1 MSLPKVKH
9 AEAYH
14 VGVTQLVDELIGD
27 WQPPVA
33 PLPPDPPG
41 SLFTAARIA
50 IVVSLAFAGAALL
63 GTVLGVMLG
72 GAS

>member
-41 SLFTAARIA
+41 RLAVGARIA
-50 IVVSLAFAGAALL
+50 IALAAAILLATALGSLLA
-63 GTVLGVMLG
+63 G
-72 GAS
+72 GAP

>member
-1 MSLPKVKH
+1 MSLPKVKL

-41 SLFTAARIA
+41 SLSTAARIA
-50 IVVSLAFAGAALL
+50 IAAAIVFAGAALL
-63 GTVLGVMLG
+63 GTALTAIMG
-72 GAS
+72 GAN